1 MSKSRFIYEQNIFIC
16 EGVFLTVFLFV
27 MVVVA
32 VMGHRNKNT
41 SRVNLV
47 LQLSLNNVK
56 NYLIRKCLIAIKNI

>member
-47 LQLSLNNVK
+47 IQLSLYNVK
-56 NYLIRKCLIAIKNI
+56 NYLICKCMIAIKNI